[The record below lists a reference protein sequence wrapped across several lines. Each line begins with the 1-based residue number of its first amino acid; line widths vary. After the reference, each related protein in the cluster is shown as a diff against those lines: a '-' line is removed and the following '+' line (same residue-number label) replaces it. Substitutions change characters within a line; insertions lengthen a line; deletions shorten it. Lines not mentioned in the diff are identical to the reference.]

1 MFGRMQTGHMCG
13 RNIVTTTY
21 YHGGMVK
28 TTTTIDK
35 TTRTVR
41 QMAEAQRDA
50 YEAFTENLAAAQR
63 RSIGLANDGLEFMR
77 LQQDSARA
85 AQEWFANGVRL
96 LQIQQRNAEFLQGWT
111 SDAVEAL
118 SEQTEHNVRTA
129 EAFAQ
134 VITKQQ
140 EGLRALTQGWT
151 GAYRDFFSPFAYA
164 REGLRS
170 VQRATR
176 QGLEATQQV
185 ARQGLQVTEQVA
197 QQGLRVAEEVTEQSA
212 EVLRQTEKATR
223 QAELEVAVLGALKTA
238 NYDELTVEEISK
250 RLEGLSVEQL
260 KEVREYEKQNKDRET
275 LIEQIDRKIRA
286 NETS

>member
-1 MFGRMQTGHMCG
+1 VQTGYMCDK
-13 RNIVTTTY
+13 NIVAKTY
-21 YHGGMVK
+21 YHGGMLVA
-28 TTTTIDK
+28 TTTNIDK

-41 QMAEAQRDA
+41 HMAETQRDA
-50 YEAFTENLAAAQR
+50 YEAFTENFAAAQR

-77 LQQDSARA
+77 LQEDSARA

-96 LQIQQRNAEFLQGWT
+96 LQLQQRNAEFVQSWT

-134 VITKQQ
+134 VISKQQ
-140 EGLRALTQGWT
+140 EGLWTLTQGWT
-151 GAYRDFFSPFAYA
+151 EAYRDFFSPFAYA

-170 VQRATR
+170 VQRATQ

-185 ARQGLQVTEQVA
+185 ARQGLQATEQVTR
-197 QQGLRVAEEVTEQSA
+197 QGLRVAEEATEQ
-212 EVLRQTEKATR
+212 TEQAAR
-223 QAELEVAVLGALKTA
+223 QAELEVAVFGALKTT
-238 NYDELTVEEISK
+238 NYEELTVDEISK
-250 RLEGLSVEQL
+250 RLEGLSADEL
-260 KEVREYEKQNKDRET
+260 KKVREFEKQNKDRET

-286 NETS
+286 NS